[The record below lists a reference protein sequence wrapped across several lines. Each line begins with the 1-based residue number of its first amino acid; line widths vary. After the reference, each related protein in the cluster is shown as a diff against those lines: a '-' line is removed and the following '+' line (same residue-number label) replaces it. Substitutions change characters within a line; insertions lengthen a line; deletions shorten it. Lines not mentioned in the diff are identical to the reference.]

1 MAKKHLKVRVEA
13 KRLKAEM
20 GKVREDQLCVREEQT
35 KLITRFGEIE
45 RQYNELQQEAELIAK
60 QSAMTG
66 IKLRLMLGI
75 LKAREGGDLV
85 QAADLTRFLG
95 TDNPE
100 MAKKHLKVR
109 TEAKRLKTEMGKVR
123 EDQLCLIEEQSK
135 LMTRFGEIERQCNE
149 LKQEAQMMAKQS
161 ALTRLKL
168 ELMLGILKAREG
180 GDLVQAANL
189 TRFLRKIVAM
199 EKANAILAQVKDEE
213 DEP

>member
-95 TDNPE
+95 TDHPE

-109 TEAKRLKTEMGKVR
+109 VEAKRLKAEMGKVR
-123 EDQLCLIEEQSK
+123 EDQLCVREEQTK
-135 LMTRFGEIERQCNE
+135 LITRFGEIERQYNE
-149 LKQEAQMMAKQS
+149 LQQEAELIAKQS
-161 ALTRLKL
+161 AMTGIKL
-168 ELMLGILKAREG
+168 RLMLGILKAREG
-180 GDLVQAANL
+180 GDLVQAADL
-189 TRFLRKIVAM
+189 TRFLGEIVSL
-199 EKANAILAQVKDEE
+199 EKAKAILADAQR
-213 DEP
+213 